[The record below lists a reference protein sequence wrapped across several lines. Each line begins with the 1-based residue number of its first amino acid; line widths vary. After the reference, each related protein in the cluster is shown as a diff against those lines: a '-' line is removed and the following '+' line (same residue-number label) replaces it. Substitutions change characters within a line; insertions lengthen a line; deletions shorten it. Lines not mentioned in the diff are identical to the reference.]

1 MASRKQT
8 NANIALDKSDKAEM
22 RVSGSNYAKKV
33 KELES
38 ELDIMAK
45 NPNIQKDTNL
55 KNMIKKRKEA
65 LKKSAIALDDKKSN
79 VMSMVKRLAQS
90 DVNLTDESVE
100 VDEEAQG
107 AISTGSIGVPTMSTN
122 DGGTEPAIYGNS
134 SIYAK
139 HMGTMSRKG
148 SYKAPDHC
156 DCDCKKKKKKK
167 KKTQKEFVEYY
178 FEGE

>member
-45 NPNIQKDTNL
+45 NPNIQKDTKL

-107 AISTGSIGVPTMSTN
+107 SISTGSVGVPTMG
-122 DGGTEPAIYGNS
+122 DGKGGTEPAIYGNS
-134 SIYAK
+134 SIVAS
-139 HMGTMSRKG
+139 HRGTVSRRG
-148 SYKAPDHC
+148 EYKAPDHC
-156 DCDCKKKKKKK
+156 ACKKKKKK
-167 KKTQKEFVEYY
+167 KKTQKEFVEFY
-178 FEGE
+178 FENEQ

>member
-1 MASRKQT
+1 MAQDLQKVSQQATKYDREKMKVKGR
-8 NANIALDKSDKAEM
+8 NLASKAEE
-22 RVSGSNYAKKV
+22 KL
-33 KELES
+33 KELEDMEGDES
-38 ELDIMAK
+38 LRDA
-45 NPNIQKDTNL
+45 PNFKKVIKTGKD
-55 KNMIKKRKEA
+55 A
-65 LKKSAIALDDKKSN
+65 LKTASKALKGRNSN
-79 VMSMVKRLAQS
+79 VVGIVKRLAQS
-90 DVNLTDESVE
+90 GFDLTDESVE